1 MAKATSSD
9 VALPNVDSESV
20 AETLPT
26 RILTRKTMIVIDAPS
41 GSNVPFYDNREEVD
55 PQRIRLALA
64 GGVPYVVLE

>member
-9 VALPNVDSESV
+9 VALLDVEEPAVSK
-20 AETLPT
+20 LPA

-41 GSNVPFYDNREEVD
+41 GSNVPFYDNREETD